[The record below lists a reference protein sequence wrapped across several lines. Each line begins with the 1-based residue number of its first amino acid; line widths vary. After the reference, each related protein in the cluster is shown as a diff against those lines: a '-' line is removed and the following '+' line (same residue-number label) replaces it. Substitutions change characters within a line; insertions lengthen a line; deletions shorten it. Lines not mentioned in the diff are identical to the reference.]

1 MSETDSW
8 ALLIPKYR
16 NEEPIITILQTINKP
31 RFVLDSTI
39 EIELKNYFIFIQKG
53 ELKPRS
59 IRGPADYVTA
69 LEIFEEI
76 QTIKDRVSEMQ
87 LTFTSIYN
95 DLDRLYE
102 LAKAHIILKPEVA
115 NAKSETV
122 RMSVVTKTVSELE
135 EVKKKVGTYLKSTEL
150 LIKNLNQTYNIVWS
164 QVETIKQMVY
174 WRSLTLP
181 TDKVTNPLNRG

>member
-1 MSETDSW
+1 MSDTESW

-16 NEEPIITILQTINKP
+16 NEEPIVTILQTISKP
-31 RFVLDSTI
+31 RFVIDSSI
-39 EIELKNYFIFIQKG
+39 ETELKNYFIFVQKG

-59 IRGPADYVTA
+59 IRGPADYETA

-87 LTFTSIYN
+87 LTYASINN
-95 DLDRLYE
+95 DLERLWE
-102 LAKAHIILKPEVA
+102 LAKAHIILKPEIVS
-115 NAKSETV
+115 AKSDTIRLAV
-122 RMSVVTKTVSELE
+122 LTKTISELE
-135 EVKKKVGTYLKSTEL
+135 EVKKKVATHLKSTEIL
-150 LIKNLNQTYNIVWS
+150 TKNLNQTYNIVHS

-181 TDKVTNPLNRG
+181 TDKQSNPINRG